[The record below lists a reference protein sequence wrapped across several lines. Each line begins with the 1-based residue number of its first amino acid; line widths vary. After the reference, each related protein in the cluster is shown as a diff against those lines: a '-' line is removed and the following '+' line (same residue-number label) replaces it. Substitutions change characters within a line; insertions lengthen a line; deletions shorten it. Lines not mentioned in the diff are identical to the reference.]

1 MPAHPDR
8 RVLLVA
14 AKTIWRD
21 LLAAHLTREAPDF
34 AITCSDHAPAE
45 PEEGLAPELMV
56 FVLNDNELP
65 EFLRELDSI
74 RAPFPG
80 SSVAVISDCEDPR
93 VVSDAV
99 KAGVE
104 GYLPMSMAADA
115 LAHALRILLAGGEF
129 VPSAALVRLA
139 AERSNRQPRSPDS
152 GRAPAPHAAFSRRE
166 SDVLA
171 LLRHGKANKVIA
183 SELKLREGTVKVH
196 VRSLMRK
203 LNARNRTEVAVFAAQ
218 PASQEPAVS
227 PTRETR
233 VES

>member
-1 MPAHPDR
+1 MPTHPVR

-21 LLAAHLTREAPDF
+21 LLAAHLTREAPDLV
-34 AITCSDHAPAE
+34 ITCTERSVAPEDGA
-45 PEEGLAPELMV
+45 PLPELMV
-56 FVLNDNELP
+56 FILSEGELP
-65 EFLRELDSI
+65 GFLRTLDVL
-74 RAPFPG
+74 RAPYPG
-80 SSVAVISDCEDPR
+80 TSVAVISDCDDPR

-99 KAGVE
+99 RAGVE
-104 GYLPMSMAADA
+104 GYLPMSMASDA

-139 AERSNRQPRSPDS
+139 AERSNRNFRQPEQAQPVST
-152 GRAPAPHAAFSRRE
+152 RATFSRRE

-171 LLRHGKANKVIA
+171 LLRHGKANKAIA

-203 LNARNRTEVAVFAAQ
+203 LNARNRTEVAVY
-218 PASQEPAVS
+218 ASQPQAQEA
-227 PTRETR
+227 TNG
-233 VES
+233 ESRAER

>member
-1 MPAHPDR
+1 MSTHPVR

-21 LLAAHLTREAPDF
+21 LLAAHLAREAPDLVISCTEQL
-34 AITCSDHAPAE
+34 AALDHDGAS
-45 PEEGLAPELMV
+45 PELMV
-56 FVLNDNELP
+56 FILSEGELP
-65 EFLRELDSI
+65 GFLRSLDAQ
-74 RAPFPG
+74 RAPYPNT
-80 SSVAVISDCEDPR
+80 SVAVISDCDDPR

-99 KAGVE
+99 RAGVE
-104 GYLPMSMAADA
+104 GYLPMSMASDA

-139 AERSNRQPRSPDS
+139 AERANRNVRQPDATRPVTQ
-152 GRAPAPHAAFSRRE
+152 HATFSRRE

-171 LLRHGKANKVIA
+171 LLRHGKANKAIA

-203 LNARNRTEVAVFAAQ
+203 LNARNRTEVAVY
-218 PASQEPAVS
+218 ASQPQSLDNSNA
-227 PTRETR
+227 
-233 VES
+233 